1 MHYPS
6 TSFWSS
12 RLSLNIRSYDE
23 NHDTL
28 AHWRNRV
35 TIGGVNGPICHGAG
49 RRHGTVNDQV
59 KAIEY
64 IDANGKLQMV
74 SDQKQLK
81 AAAGCFGLLGVVTH
95 ITFELEAMIYPV
107 MKAEKPA
114 ISLAIPPLQASD
126 VPLALRKDPLPTN
139 EELQA
144 AKADFENRAANDF
157 YSEWFWYTYQRTAW
171 VNSWNPV
178 KEADGAI
185 EYPSPAG
192 VFLQWL
198 QTWVGGWFSQTF
210 FFHHIPGHWQA
221 QFLAIAGMAVL
232 PPTTFEK
239 PSAETK
245 TFLPDGLHFFRG
257 VSALIGSW

>member
-1 MHYPS
+1 M
-6 TSFWSS
+6 T
-12 RLSLNIRSYDE
+12 
-23 NHDTL
+23 
-28 AHWRNRV
+28 V
-35 TIGGVNGPICHGAG
+35 GGVNGPICHGAG
-49 RRHGTVNDQV
+49 RHHATINDQV

-64 IDANGKLQMV
+64 IDANGKHQFV

-107 MKAEKPA
+107 MKPEKTA

-126 VPLALRKDPLPTN
+126 VPVALRKDPLPTDK
-139 EELQA
+139 ELQA

-157 YSEWFWYTYQRTAW
+157 YAEWFWYTYQTTAW

-178 KEADGAI
+178 KDVDGAK
-185 EYPSPAG
+185 EFPSPAG

-198 QTWVGGWFSQTF
+198 QCWVGGWFSQTF
-210 FFHHIPGHWQA
+210 FFQHIPGHWQA
-221 QFLAIAGMAVL
+221 QFLAVVGMAVL
-232 PPTTFEK
+232 PPTTFES
-239 PSAETK
+239 PSVEIK

-257 VSALIGSW
+257 VSECVERTRHLLQVYQIHSISTVCLS